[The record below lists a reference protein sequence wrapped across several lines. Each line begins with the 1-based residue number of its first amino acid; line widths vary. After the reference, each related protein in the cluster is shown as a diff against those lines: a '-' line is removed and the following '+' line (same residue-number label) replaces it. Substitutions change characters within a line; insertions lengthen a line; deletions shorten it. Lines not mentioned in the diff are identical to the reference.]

1 MTRKEAMNI
10 VRDVADKKL
19 DLNDLPDETV
29 DEFFNALFR
38 LVRWEVFKH
47 RLSKAFLTLVFVTCV
62 IMIIVSLNDLIN
74 IFANL

>member
-10 VRDVADKKL
+10 VHDVADKKL

-38 LVRWEVFKH
+38 LVRWEIFKH
-47 RLSKAFLTLVFVTCV
+47 RLSKVFLALVIVTC
-62 IMIIVSLNDLIN
+62 IIIIIVSLNDLIN